1 MAQSSF
7 TDLKGPLGRA
17 LRRVAEAGPAGALG
31 VVWGEAVGALLA
43 SRSRPVRLAG
53 KVLTVESD
61 PEFAEDLRRAGADLC
76 GRLNARL
83 GRGAVERLI
92 VVLSPGVPSSGI
104 SSRRNAGP

>member
-1 MAQSSF
+1 MAQSAF

-31 VVWGEAVGALLA
+31 VIWGEAVGGLLA

-53 KVLTVESD
+53 GALTVESD
-61 PEFAEDLRRAGADLC
+61 PEFADELRRASAELC
-76 GRLNARL
+76 GRLNSRL

-92 VVLSPGVPSSGI
+92 VI
-104 SSRRNAGP
+104 ASRRCSGR